1 MDFFTF
7 LAQKLST
14 GSLEFIS
21 GLFCGLVIGYFVFG
35 LKLKKEA
42 RKSLSEKDKQIQESR
57 KAYELIIQESKDNL
71 ITIIQEKNAKIQELR
86 QKLGAMQVAK
96 IADDINAKI
105 QKNKKA

>member
-14 GSLEFIS
+14 SSLEFIS

-35 LKLKKEA
+35 LKSKKEA
-42 RKSLSEKDKQIQESR
+42 RKNLSEKDKQIQESR
-57 KAYELIIQESKDNL
+57 KAYELMIKESKENL
-71 ITIIQEKNAKIQELR
+71 ITIIQEKNAKIKELQ

-96 IADDINAKI
+96 IADDLNAKI

>member
-35 LKLKKEA
+35 LKSKKEA

-57 KAYELIIQESKDNL
+57 KAYELIIQE
-71 ITIIQEKNAKIQELR
+71 KNAKIQELQ

-96 IADDINAKI
+96 IADDFNAKI